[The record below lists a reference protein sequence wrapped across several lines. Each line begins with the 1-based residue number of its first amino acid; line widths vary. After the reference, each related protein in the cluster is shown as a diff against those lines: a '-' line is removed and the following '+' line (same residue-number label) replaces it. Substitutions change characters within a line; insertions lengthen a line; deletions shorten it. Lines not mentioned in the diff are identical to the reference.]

1 MPEQNVTQCYN
12 TYVTKYT
19 SSVREKCEDV
29 FVKTCRIVQ
38 RSRAY
43 NHTVRMCKRPLV
55 KDCSPQSS
63 VSDCLFVCL
72 FVCSHIYENLFIAVT
87 NIQWRLRCPWLRSP
101 ASSHPPSCPG
111 VQGPP
116 RDRLQHLRPHRPPGR
131 HTPLLRLETDRDRFF
146 HPLKSKFQRICVC
159 RACSV
164 CEVKLQCLEYG
175 LSRAFVVSGL
185 SVVLVSGLSG
195 VVVSVVSGV

>member
-1 MPEQNVTQCYN
+1 MTQCYN

-72 FVCSHIYENLFIAVT
+72 FVCSHIYESIYCSYQYTVEVT
-87 NIQWRLRCPWLRSP
+87 LPLATEPRLPPPLLLPWCAGTSTRPSATPPSSP
-101 ASSHPPSCPG
+101 APRQTHTTCPFRDRQGQIFPPS
-111 VQGPP
+111 
-116 RDRLQHLRPHRPPGR
+116 
-131 HTPLLRLETDRDRFF
+131 
-146 HPLKSKFQRICVC
+146 
-159 RACSV
+159 
-164 CEVKLQCLEYG
+164 
-175 LSRAFVVSGL
+175 
-185 SVVLVSGLSG
+185 
-195 VVVSVVSGV
+195 